1 MKKKIIIIGKKSFIG
16 SNLFHFFKKKKI
28 SVKKFS
34 FNEFMNL
41 NKIFLKDF
49 NNIINCSIHENY
61 VKKKYDKKFDFD
73 YLVAKKISKL
83 KCKQILLSSRTVY
96 KPSND
101 ITESS
106 KLRPS
111 SQYSKNKVIT
121 EKKLLDML
129 NERILILRIS
139 NLIGLNIN
147 NLKSRKIHKTFISI
161 FLRDIRKNCIYDN
174 GKIFKDF
181 LSIEKFSIILEKLI
195 RKNASGIYNVSI
207 GRKIFLN
214 KLILWLNYYNPNR
227 VKVKKTLKKFNK
239 DCFYLNNNRLKKK
252 IGIKIKLIELERY
265 CKELSKKIF
274 KKK

>member
-73 YLVAKKISKL
+73 YLVAKKILKL